1 MATVKGA
8 NVTKFEALE
17 AGGVSG
23 DNYISDGLIKSVE
36 KLWIDEY
43 VMSTALATT
52 SSILIARIPK
62 GKKITNIKVYL
73 PIISD
78 PGTACTVYCCTG
90 ASTSVTTYFGALK
103 GSTKVT
109 AVDGGTASTV
119 TLEPSKALQ
128 ELASDTGIYIMV
140 DVEVTVTGGTI
151 RSIVKYT

>member
-1 MATVKGA
+1 MATVKGV

-23 DNYISDGLIKSVE
+23 GNYIPDGFIKSVE
-36 KLWIDEY
+36 KVWIDEY

-62 GKKITNIKVYL
+62 GKKVTNVRVYL

-78 PGTACTVYCCTG
+78 PGTTCTVYCCTG

-119 TLEPSKALQ
+119 SLEPSKALQ
-128 ELASDTGIYIMV
+128 ELGADTGIYIML
-140 DVEVTVTGGTI
+140 DIEVTVTGGTI